1 MEAQLSSC
9 VRQMQQFEENALYLN
24 KHRDVFCFDQNLH
37 VVKRLE
43 STAATFE
50 QINEA
55 VSKLALQVIDSNA
68 YNELSQKEWKLVYK
82 TARTYFWEEFESTKA
97 LALKKIKKIRKSFT
111 KIFEIK
117 RLCKIPPS
125 SLSSNE
131 LEKIIDAMN
140 TMSYEYHCIRFIWH
154 RFYCDFLKAFVS
166 DYFCKQGGT
175 ISLINT
181 EETPKTFA
189 LYVKTIPKTPEEASI
204 VLSLEK
210 GHKDGGIGKLWD
222 VLRKHT
228 RHFDTLEPG
237 SKKIVRLWQLHFLC
251 CQIDL
256 LFLNYRNELL
266 NKESPFVDFMENEPK
281 RLIEY
286 AKYFFDF
293 EYSRCHKEFQGY
305 SPDSSENENIEKFF
319 NQFRLLRVA
328 SKLLKKKSKSYQT
341 LYEKCYETMYQAIE
355 KNKALKRLEHAPRYL
370 KKILT
375 PEQFKQIV
383 LPRRTLSDML
393 SLRLILIEGE
403 LDTLPVMPQTYLQSL
418 FLDFLYCDTIE
429 NGNTILEEVSFLKS
443 CMVQQKANQHMIRL
457 QKERH
462 LQWQKKEPVVL
473 DDFIEDFKKINVSNE
488 SPPAKKKKRSRR
500 RPHKKEQLLSVKSPS
515 IPKFTG
521 TVSKIPAFTL
531 SNDPIVIHRRVCTWF
546 KKCDSPLDYQRI
558 IHSFPLE
565 ITRLSIEHGIR
576 GTWFSKKTQQYNPHY
591 SMLGQIEIFH
601 KDRIEKITGIFTDCF
616 DEKTNILYHHC
627 LQPGTFESFIEEYK
641 STGRFTL
648 NVDDESDF
656 SSCSSINDRA
666 VTTTVSTTP
675 YKYIIDD
682 RKNHVKYTAC
692 ISSAN

>member
-1 MEAQLSSC
+1 MEAQLSFC
-9 VRQMQQFEENALYLN
+9 VHQMQQFEENASYLN
-24 KHRDVFCFDQNLH
+24 KHRSEFCFDQNLH
-37 VVKRLE
+37 VVKRLD
-43 STAATFE
+43 SAAATFE

-55 VSKLALQVIDSNA
+55 VSKLALQVIELNA
-68 YNELSQKEWKLVYK
+68 YNELSRKEWKLLYK
-82 TARTYFWEEFESTKA
+82 TARTYFWEEFESTKS
-97 LALKKIKKIRKSFT
+97 LALKKIRKIRKTFT

-125 SLSSNE
+125 SLSCDE
-131 LEKIIDAMN
+131 LEKIINAMN

-175 ISLINT
+175 ICLINN
-181 EETPKTFA
+181 EETPKTYA
-189 LYVKTIPKTPEEASI
+189 LYVKTIPQTPEEASI

-210 GHKDGGIGKLWD
+210 GFKEGGTRKLWN

-228 RHFDTLEPG
+228 QHFETLEPG
-237 SKKIVRLWQLHFLC
+237 SKKIVRLWQIHFLC

-319 NQFRLLRVA
+319 NQFRLLRLA
-328 SKLLKKKSKSYQT
+328 SKLLKKKSKTHQT
-341 LYEKCYETMYQAIE
+341 LYEKCYETMCQAIK
-355 KNKALKRLEHAPRYL
+355 KNKALKRLEHAPTYL

-393 SLRLILIEGE
+393 SLRFILIESE
-403 LDTLPVMPQTYLQSL
+403 LDTLPLMPQTYLQSL

-429 NGNTILEEVSFLKS
+429 NGNTILEEVSFLKN
-443 CMVQQKANQHMIRL
+443 CTVQQKANQHMIRL

-462 LQWQKKEPVVL
+462 QQWKKKEPVAL

-488 SPPAKKKKRSRR
+488 SPPTKKKKRSRR
-500 RPHKKEQLLSVKSPS
+500 RPHKKGQSITVESPS
-515 IPKFTG
+515 ISESFET
-521 TVSKIPAFTL
+521 TSKIPAFTL
-531 SNDPIVIHRRVCTWF
+531 SNNPIILHRRVCTWF
-546 KKCDSPLDYQRI
+546 KKCDSPLDFQKL

-565 ITRLSIEHGIR
+565 ITRLAIKHGIR
-576 GTWFSKKTQQYNPHY
+576 GAWFSEKTQKYNPHF
-591 SMLGQIEIFH
+591 SLLGQIEIIH

-616 DEKTNILYHHC
+616 DKETNILYHHC
-627 LQPGTFESFIEEYK
+627 LQTGTFESFIEEYK

-648 NVDDESDF
+648 NVDDELDF
-656 SSCSSINDRA
+656 SSSSSINDIA
-666 VTTTVSTTP
+666 ATTTVSTTP

-682 RKNHVKYTAC
+682 RKNHVRYTAC
-692 ISSAN
+692 ILGTN